1 MDTLSDAIRR
11 LQAEG
16 YTGNWFANAD
26 RVLSATSPA
35 TCSTRRR
42 RRSTTSCASRAQ
54 SDPGD
59 MTILFALRT
68 PAGSK
73 GLYSTAFG
81 AEMPAEDAAVIA
93 LHAAPQRRRDDRQLS
108 TREEPT

>member
-11 LQAEG
+11 LQADG
-16 YTGNWFANAD
+16 YDGNWFANAD
-26 RVLSATSPA
+26 HVLECNESGDVLDPA
-35 TCSTRRR
+35 DAQIDHILRFEG
-42 RRSTTSCASRAQ
+42 Q

-73 GLYSTAFG
+73 GLYSAPFN
-81 AEMPAEDAAVIA
+81 AETPPEDVDVIA
-93 LHAAPQRRRDDRQLS
+93 RMQHQAADGTLDQ
-108 TREEPT
+108 

>member
-11 LQAEG
+11 LQADG
-16 YTGNWFANAD
+16 YSGNWFANAD
-26 RVLSATSPA
+26 HQLECDESGEVLDPA
-35 TCSTRRR
+35 ELQIDHILRFEG
-42 RRSTTSCASRAQ
+42 Q

-73 GLYSTAFG
+73 GIYSAPFG
-81 AEMPAEDAAVIA
+81 ADTPTEDAAVIA
-93 LHAAPQRRRDDRQLS
+93 RLPHQAPTAPS
-108 TREEPT
+108 TDT

>member
-26 RVLSATSPA
+26 RVLECDESGDVLDPEE
-35 TCSTRRR
+35 
-42 RRSTTSCASRAQ
+42 AQ
-54 SDPGD
+54 IDHILRFEGASDPGD

-81 AEMPAEDAAVIA
+81 AEMPADDAAVIA
-93 LHAAPQRRRDDRQLS
+93 LMQHRSADGTIDS
-108 TREEPT
+108 

>member
-26 RVLSATSPA
+26 RVLECNESGDVLDPQE
-35 TCSTRRR
+35 
-42 RRSTTSCASRAQ
+42 AQ
-54 SDPGD
+54 IDHVLRFEGESDPGD

-73 GLYSTAFG
+73 GLYSAPFG
-81 AEMPAEDAAVIA
+81 ALTPPEDAEVIA
-93 LHAAPQRRRDDRQLS
+93 RLPHIAADNATD
-108 TREEPT
+108 

>member
-11 LQAEG
+11 LQADG

-26 RVLSATSPA
+26 HDLECDESGDVLDPA
-35 TCSTRRR
+35 DVEIDHILRFEG
-42 RRSTTSCASRAQ
+42 Q

-68 PAGSK
+68 AAGDK
-73 GLYSTAFG
+73 GLYAPAFN
-81 AEMPAEDAAVIA
+81 AETPPEDADVISR
-93 LHAAPQRRRDDRQLS
+93 LQHRAADGSIDP
-108 TREEPT
+108 

>member
-26 RVLSATSPA
+26 RVLECNESGDVLDPQE
-35 TCSTRRR
+35 
-42 RRSTTSCASRAQ
+42 AQ
-54 SDPGD
+54 IDHVLRFEGESDPGD

-73 GLYSTAFG
+73 GLYSAAF
-81 AEMPAEDAAVIA
+81 AACSATEDAAVIA
-93 LHAAPQRRRDDRQLS
+93 LMQHRNADGSIDG
-108 TREEPT
+108 